1 MTSDGSL
8 ATSLIGQTLG
18 QYRILDE
25 LGAGGMGVVYKA
37 QDVRLGRLVAV
48 KVLPQATA
56 DDEEAVERFLREAR
70 TASSLNHPNICT
82 IYSFDEQAGQL
93 YLAMELLE
101 GEPLDRKIAG
111 KPLDLRTLLEL
122 ATQIA
127 DALDAAHAEGIL
139 HRDIKPANIFLTRRG
154 QVKILDFGLAKLAT
168 SSHFLDPMSSPTERF
183 SSMAG
188 TTVGTVSYMS
198 PEQARGE
205 DVDPRTDL
213 FSFGV
218 VLYEMATGRQSFPG
232 ATTAVVFDGILNR
245 EPLPPSAVNAQIP
258 TEIDRIISK
267 ALEKDRTL
275 RYQSAA
281 DVRADLARLKRDS
294 GSRRVAAA
302 GASSSGS
309 VVLPQPSGVGVGYP
323 SAAYSSAELPVAG
336 EITKVIP
343 PPAAP
348 TEVVPPPRQAP
359 ATASGGLSRRRSA
372 PPLRSSSVSS
382 RSPALREW

>member
-1 MTSDGSL
+1 MAPDGSVS
-8 ATSLIGQTLG
+8 TSLIGQTLG

-37 QDVRLGRLVAV
+37 QDLRRGRLLAV

-111 KPLDLRTLLEL
+111 RPLDVRTLLDL

-127 DALDAAHAEGIL
+127 DALDAAHSEGIL
-139 HRDIKPANIFLTRRG
+139 HRDIKPANIFVTRRR
-154 QVKILDFGLAKLAT
+154 QVKILDFGLAKLA
-168 SSHFLDPMSSPTERF
+168 SSTHFLDTMSSPTERF

-188 TTVGTVSYMS
+188 TTVGTIAYMS

-213 FSFGV
+213 F
-218 VLYEMATGRQSFPG
+218 
-232 ATTAVVFDGILNR
+232 
-245 EPLPPSAVNAQIP
+245 
-258 TEIDRIISK
+258 
-267 ALEKDRTL
+267 
-275 RYQSAA
+275 
-281 DVRADLARLKRDS
+281 
-294 GSRRVAAA
+294 
-302 GASSSGS
+302 
-309 VVLPQPSGVGVGYP
+309 
-323 SAAYSSAELPVAG
+323 
-336 EITKVIP
+336 
-343 PPAAP
+343 
-348 TEVVPPPRQAP
+348 
-359 ATASGGLSRRRSA
+359 
-372 PPLRSSSVSS
+372 
-382 RSPALREW
+382 